1 MDIGRSALCESEKWR
16 NRSMMR
22 CEGNRFILFFFCA
35 FVHCRNWFSNTE
47 FDVRKFDVWCSN
59 WLERWM
65 KIKRSLAGRRNHAG
79 LEAGVDRVKSIYCL
93 LADCKNR
100 ISKIR
105 SLVFEYIGKVYMVR
119 VEFTICMFCSCPKYT
134 NTFSKIQFLSSK
146 IQFSCSNFDKFT
158 QKSSKLAISAVVDLT
173 PIHERDQKC
182 D

>member
-1 MDIGRSALCESEKWR
+1 MATDIGRSALCESEKWR

-105 SLVFEYIGKVYMVR
+105 SLVVEYIGKVNLYGESWIYYLYVLFMSEIYEHIFENTIFKFENTIFKF
-119 VEFTICMFCSCPKYT
+119 EFW
-134 NTFSKIQFLSSK
+134 Q
-146 IQFSCSNFDKFT
+146 
-158 QKSSKLAISAVVDLT
+158 
-173 PIHERDQKC
+173 IHAKV
-182 D
+182 